1 MAESNGRINLDERPG
16 AGGGASVPG
25 FGWRSTG
32 DCSAKADMIRGNW
45 ESNALNQTF
54 FSPENVQIVQN
65 GIRRKVYDDSKGEF
79 LIDPQSA
86 DELLIVMRSMYLTY
100 GRNEPEKI
108 VEQITDLN
116 KHVVEWCA
124 PRILSE
130 VSMYRTYR
138 KDIQTLPVPMSHPV
152 NISGAGTKSK
162 PLPKFF

>member
-16 AGGGASVPG
+16 AGGGTSVPG

-45 ESNALNQTF
+45 EPNALNQNF
-54 FSPENVQIVQN
+54 FSPENVQIIQN
-65 GIRRKVYDDSKGEF
+65 GVRRKVYDDSKSEI

-100 GRNEPEKI
+100 GRNEPVRI
-108 VEQITDLN
+108 VEQITELN

-130 VSMYRTYR
+130 VSMYKTYR